1 MDTINV
7 DIKLPKDMAAQE
19 KADLPA
25 GAFQEQY
32 EEMSGQQRGTQL
44 GADPLVVIA
53 VAVPIAWL
61 LERIVDHYLPK
72 QKVLVLWD
80 LSGKESTLEV
90 VILPD
95 NSDTKVI
102 VQTPEGKVKV
112 EDGPRSSMLDSLMSC
127 FKLWKNTNE

>member
-44 GADPLVVIA
+44 GADPLVVI
-53 VAVPIAWL
+53 
-61 LERIVDHYLPK
+61 
-72 QKVLVLWD
+72 
-80 LSGKESTLEV
+80 
-90 VILPD
+90 
-95 NSDTKVI
+95 
-102 VQTPEGKVKV
+102 
-112 EDGPRSSMLDSLMSC
+112 
-127 FKLWKNTNE
+127 